1 MTFKGGTLR
10 EKIICNQ
17 CENEATSKMLPRI
30 NSLIC
35 TPNKQK
41 SPLATVDCAW
51 KKKFS
56 VPNQNHLYF
65 IILCYKGLKDT
76 IAPDGSQFTRYS
88 CTTNYK
94 KSAIMQNAG

>member
-41 SPLATVDCAW
+41 SPLATVDYAW
-51 KKKFS
+51 KK
-56 VPNQNHLYF
+56 
-65 IILCYKGLKDT
+65 ILCAQPKPPLFYNFML
-76 IAPDGSQFTRYS
+76 
-88 CTTNYK
+88 
-94 KSAIMQNAG
+94 

>member
-17 CENEATSKMLPRI
+17 CENEATCKMLPRI

-41 SPLATVDCAW
+41 SPLATVDYAW
-51 KKKFS
+51 KKNSLCPTKTT
-56 VPNQNHLYF
+56 F
-65 IILCYKGLKDT
+65 IL
-76 IAPDGSQFTRYS
+76 
-88 CTTNYK
+88 
-94 KSAIMQNAG
+94 